1 MRKAFLIIG
10 TLILLLSQ
18 PVYAQDDSPEDQGI
32 RRMTGPEVFMGLPA
46 EGLQPI
52 EYDKSNHLGIEQP
65 IKFDD
70 LWKMGR
76 IGLTVYQLI
85 EQNDAWPFIVVFVLI
100 LAAAS
105 AIIGIIS
112 NKNYEQF

>member
-1 MRKAFLIIG
+1 MRKAFLIAC
-10 TLILLLSQ
+10 LLLLISQ
-18 PVYAQDDSPEDQGI
+18 PVYAQDSPEDEGI
-32 RRMTGPEVFMGLPA
+32 RRMSGPEVFMGLPA

-76 IGLTVYQLI
+76 IGLTVYQLV
-85 EQNDAWPFIVVFVLI
+85 EQNDAWPFIVWFVII

-105 AIIGIIS
+105 AVIALIN
-112 NKNYEQF
+112 NKKYEQL